1 MPLAEETKT
10 FTHERIDRLRN
21 MLWEILQE
29 LEDLQSLMETFQERR
44 EHSDALYEH
53 FISDMSEV
61 WRH

>member
-10 FTHERIDRLRN
+10 FTHERIDSLRN

-44 EHSDALYEH
+44 ERSDALYEN